1 MQQKATQ
8 VHKMTTLSSNQNK
21 NVIVRFLNINTSK
34 EIGGRDL
41 PLWRQILLQLLTLV
55 IAIEVMFP
63 IMYIVTLSFSSK
75 TTRPSTLELI
85 PKELSLVAYQQVL
98 DHPTAN
104 PVTFTQLLTNSFLL
118 STGVGLAALMV
129 AVTAA
134 YSFSRFKFKMR
145 QVLMI
150 LVFIP
155 LLMPAVGLSTPLYL
169 LMNQFRLMDCGK
181 GITALY
187 PLMSCAEGVTG
198 KLVFNLRDSLLG
210 VGIAMIAGALP
221 FAVWNLKGYLDTIP
235 LDLEEA
241 AAIDGADS
249 NQIFFRIVLPL
260 AVPQL
265 AVTFFLGFIGHW
277 QEFALSWLFLSKP
290 ESYTLAMTLYNMTG
304 QYANA
309 IPWNR
314 FAAMA
319 IIVALPVAV
328 TYIALQKYITG
339 GLTAGAVKG

>member
-1 MQQKATQ
+1 
-8 VHKMTTLSSNQNK
+8 MTTPTKYQSK
-21 NVIVRFLNINTSK
+21 NIFVRFLTFNTSN
-34 EIGGRDL
+34 EVGGRDL
-41 PLWRQILLQLLTLV
+41 PLWRQILLQVLTLV
-55 IAIEVMFP
+55 IAVEVLFP

-75 TTRPSTLELI
+75 TTRPSALELI
-85 PKELSLVAYQQVL
+85 PTEISLGAYKQVL
-98 DHPTAN
+98 DRPTAN
-104 PVTFTQLLTNSFLL
+104 PVTFTQLLTNSILL
-118 STGVGLAALMV
+118 SVGVGLAALLV

-134 YSFSRFKFKMR
+134 YAFSRFKFKAR
-145 QVLMI
+145 QILMVM
-150 LVFIP
+150 VFIP
-155 LLMPAVGLSTPLYL
+155 LLMPGVGLTTPLYL

-181 GITALY
+181 GITAFY
-187 PLMSCAEGVTG
+187 PIMSCAAGVTG

-249 NQIFFRIVLPL
+249 NQIFFQIVLPL
-260 AVPQL
+260 AIPQL

-277 QEFALSWLFLSKP
+277 QEFVFSWLFLSKP
-290 ESYTLAMTLYNMTG
+290 TSYTLAMTLYNMTG
-304 QYANA
+304 QYANS

-328 TYIALQKYITG
+328 MYIALQKYITG
-339 GLTAGAVKG
+339 GLTTGAVKG

>member
-1 MQQKATQ
+1 M
-8 VHKMTTLSSNQNK
+8 
-21 NVIVRFLNINTSK
+21 NTSK
-34 EIGGRDL
+34 EVGGRDL
-41 PLWRQILLQLLTLV
+41 PLWRQILLQILTLI
-55 IAIEVMFP
+55 IAFEVMFP

-75 TTRPSTLELI
+75 STRPSSLELI
-85 PKELSLVAYQQVL
+85 PQELSLVAYQQVL
-98 DHPTAN
+98 DRPTAN
-104 PVTFTQLLTNSFLL
+104 PVTFTQLLRNSFML
-118 STGVGLAALMV
+118 SVGVGLAALLV

-134 YSFSRFKFKMR
+134 YSFSRFKFKAR
-145 QVLMI
+145 QILMVM
-150 LVFIP
+150 VFIP
-155 LLMPAVGLSTPLYL
+155 LLMPGVGLVTPLYL
-169 LMNQFRLMDCGK
+169 LMNQFRLMDCGD

-198 KLVFNLRDSLLG
+198 KLIFNLRDSLLG

-241 AAIDGADS
+241 ASIDGADS
-249 NQIFFRIVLPL
+249 NQIFFLIVLPL
-260 AVPQL
+260 AIPQL

-328 TYIALQKYITG
+328 MYIALQKYITG
-339 GLTAGAVKG
+339 GLTSGAVKG